1 MKISLLLLLLLYL
14 VRQQWCFSHY
24 RKDHRPKKSN
34 EGAIKLTIRGKVIKF
49 GNNIDTDVILPGPY
63 LVHTDVDELAKHAM
77 EGLDSKFPEKAA
89 DGVIVVGGKNFG
101 CGSSREQ
108 APIALKYSG
117 VKCVLAES
125 FARIFY
131 RNSITIG
138 LPVLVCAGISR
149 KVKEGDELV
158 VNLQTGKVEDK
169 TNGSVLQAT
178 RLPEF
183 IMEVLEDGGLIQHL
197 KRRIETNE

>member
-1 MKISLLLLLLLYL
+1 MT
-14 VRQQWCFSHY
+14 
-24 RKDHRPKKSN
+24 
-34 EGAIKLTIRGKVIKF
+34 IKGKAIKF
-49 GNNIDTDVILPGPY
+49 GDNVDTDVILPGPY
-63 LVHTDVDELAKHAM
+63 LVHTDPHELAKHAM
-77 EGLDSKFPEKAA
+77 EGLDPKFAEKTA
-89 DGVIVVGGKNFG
+89 DGVIIVGGKNFG

-108 APIALKYSG
+108 APIALKYAG

-138 LPVLVCAGISR
+138 LPVLACPGVSGR
-149 KVKEGDELV
+149 VKEGDELS

-178 RLPEF
+178 KLPEF
-183 IMEVLEDGGLIQHL
+183 IMEILDDGGLIEHL

>member
-1 MKISLLLLLLLYL
+1 
-14 VRQQWCFSHY
+14 
-24 RKDHRPKKSN
+24 
-34 EGAIKLTIRGKVIKF
+34 LTINGKVIKF
-49 GNNIDTDVILPGPY
+49 GDNIDTDVILPGPY
-63 LVHTDVDELAKHAM
+63 LVHTDANELAKHAM
-77 EGLDSKFPEKAA
+77 AGLDPNFPEKAV
-89 DGVIVVGGKNFG
+89 DGVIVVGAKNFG

-138 LPVLVCAGISR
+138 LPVLVCTGISG

-178 RLPEF
+178 QLPEF
-183 IMEVLEDGGLIQHL
+183 IMEVLEDGGLIEHL
-197 KRRIETNE
+197 KRRNENNE

>member
-1 MKISLLLLLLLYL
+1 MIS
-14 VRQQWCFSHY
+14 
-24 RKDHRPKKSN
+24 
-34 EGAIKLTIRGKVIKF
+34 GKVIKF
-49 GNNIDTDVILPGPY
+49 GDNIDTDVILPGPY
-63 LVHTDVDELAKHAM
+63 LVHTDPKKLAKHAM
-77 EGLDSKFPEKAA
+77 EGLDVKFPEKAIE
-89 DGVIVVGGKNFG
+89 GVIIIGGKNFG

-138 LPVLVCAGISR
+138 LPVLVCVGISD

-158 VNLQTGKVEDK
+158 LNLQTGKVKDK
-169 TNGSVLQAT
+169 TNDSVFYAT
-178 RLPEF
+178 KLPNF
-183 IMEVLEDGGLIQHL
+183 IMEVIEDGGLIEYL
-197 KRRIETNE
+197 KRRNEKID